1 MTSLSSLSDIK
12 PKSFRQDLRILPF
25 FVISERQKERCQNSP
40 KNVHWKLMHAEK
52 IGCKN
57 QANVVLYIDRVRK
70 EGGNKDETGS

>member
-1 MTSLSSLSDIK
+1 MAGFTH
-12 PKSFRQDLRILPF
+12 PAF

-57 QANVVLYIDRVRK
+57 QANVVLYIDRVIK
-70 EGGNKDETGS
+70 EGGNKNGTGS